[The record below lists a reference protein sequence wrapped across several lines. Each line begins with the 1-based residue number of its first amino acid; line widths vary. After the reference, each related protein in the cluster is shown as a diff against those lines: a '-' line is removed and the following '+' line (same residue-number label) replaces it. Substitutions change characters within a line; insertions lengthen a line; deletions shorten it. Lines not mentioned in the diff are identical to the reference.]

1 MLTQITRAA
10 LITALALLFVPNVQA
25 QGSGR
30 RGSIYNA
37 NHSPVQLVANKTAR
51 RKGDLVTVIISEI
64 QDVKNEEKT
73 DLTKNSS
80 LDYQIS
86 NLNVLPQAFT
96 PLPGVTTGKSD
107 GFSGN
112 AKVEKKGRFE
122 ARLTAVVMDTLPN
135 GNLVIQGRRELRIDQ
150 ELKVIEF
157 TGIIRRYDVKSNN
170 TILSESVADA
180 RVRYSGSGP
189 MANTTHRRGLSR
201 WLHSAID
208 WVWPF

>member
-1 MLTQITRAA
+1 MFTQITRWT
-10 LITALALLFVPNVQA
+10 LVLSLVLLFAPEAEA

-30 RGSIYNA
+30 RGSIYNS
-37 NHSPVQLVANKTAR
+37 NQGPIQLAANKTAR
-51 RKGDLVTVIISEI
+51 RRGDLVTVIISEI
-64 QDVKNEEKT
+64 QDVRNEEKT
-73 DLTKNSS
+73 DLTKTSS

-86 NLNVLPQAFT
+86 NLDVLPNAFS
-96 PLPGVTTGKSD
+96 PLPGVTTGKND

-112 AKVEKKGRFE
+112 AKVEKRGRFE
-122 ARLTAVVMDTLPN
+122 ARLTAIVMDTLPN

-170 TILSESVADA
+170 TVMSESVADA

-189 MANTTHRRGLSR
+189 MTNTTHRRGLSR
-201 WLHSAID
+201 WLHNAID
-208 WVWPF
+208 WIWPF